1 MTELADDYPR
11 LLARGVPL
19 VDLRSPGEFAR
30 GAFPGAVNLP
40 LLTDDE
46 RRQVG
51 IRYKQA
57 GSDAAIDLGNR
68 LVSGELKEFRVQAW
82 RDFVGEHPDA
92 MLYCWRG
99 GLRSEI
105 AQAWLADAGLAVPR
119 VAGGYK
125 ALRGFCM
132 QTLAREYAWVVLAG
146 RPGSDKT
153 GILGD
158 LTRNV
163 DLEGLA
169 NHRGSAFGQRAT
181 PQPPP
186 IAFENALAVR
196 LLQLTAEAADAP
208 DTAAEVARSPIAIED
223 ESRTIG
229 RVAVPAA
236 IFEGMQ
242 RAPVVMVE
250 AEREAR
256 LAQIRAQYVGTDAG
270 ARSRL
275 EQGLDNIQR
284 RLGGERHRKVRA
296 RMQEAFE
303 TGSPEAHQ
311 AWIGLLLDWYYDPMY
326 DYQLA
331 QKQDRIVFRG
341 DRIAVTEYLRR
352 ATA

>member
-68 LVSGELKEFRVQAW
+68 LVSGGLKESRVQGW
-82 RDFVGEHPDA
+82 RDLVGEHPDA
-92 MLYCWRG
+92 VLYCWRG

-105 AQAWLADAGLAVPR
+105 AQAWLADVGRTVPR

-125 ALRGFCM
+125 ALRSFCM
-132 QTLAREYAWVVLAG
+132 RTLAREYAWVVLAG

-158 LTRNV
+158 LTHHV

-181 PQPPP
+181 PQPTP

-208 DTAAEVARSPIAIED
+208 DTAAEAARSPVAIED

-229 RVAVPAA
+229 RLSVPAP

-242 RAPVVMVE
+242 RAPVVVVE
-250 AEREAR
+250 ADLDTRIAR
-256 LAQIRAQYVGTDAG
+256 IHAQYVGTDSG

-275 EQGLDNIQR
+275 EQALDNIQR
-284 RLGGERHRKVRA
+284 RLGGDRHRQVRA
-296 RMQEAFE
+296 HMREAFE
-303 TGSPEAHQ
+303 TDSAEAHHS
-311 AWIGLLLDWYYDPMY
+311 WIGLLLDWYYDPMY

-331 QKQDRIVFRG
+331 KKQDRIVFRG
-341 DRIAVTEYLRR
+341 DRNAVTDYLRR

>member
-68 LVSGELKEFRVQAW
+68 LVSGDLKESRVQGW

-92 MLYCWRG
+92 VLYCWRG

-105 AQAWLADAGLAVPR
+105 AQAWLADVGLTVPR

-125 ALRGFCM
+125 ALRSFCM
-132 QTLAREYAWVVLAG
+132 QTLTREYAWVVLAG

-153 GILGD
+153 GILAD
-158 LTRNV
+158 LTRHV

-196 LLQLTAEAADAP
+196 LLQLTAEAPVAP
-208 DTAAEVARSPIAIED
+208 DTAAEAARRTIAIED

-229 RVAVPAA
+229 RLAVPAA

-242 RAPVVMVE
+242 RAPVVVVE

-256 LAQIRAQYVGTDAG
+256 LARIHAQYVGTEPG

-284 RLGGERHRKVRA
+284 RLGDERHRKVRA

-303 TGSPEAHQ
+303 TGSAEAHQ

-326 DYQLA
+326 DHQLA

-341 DRIAVTEYLRR
+341 DRNAVTDYLRR